1 MFDWFKKSDY
11 SNVVKFP
18 EPVRTPAVPYI
29 EQPAPEE
36 VHYTIG
42 TTNENRIALKI
53 GYTTLTMN
61 KTGCENLIEQLT
73 VFMKQIKEEQDV

>member
-18 EPVRTPAVPYI
+18 EPKSMPSVPYV

-36 VHYTIG
+36 IHYTIG

-53 GYTTLTMN
+53 GYTTLTMSHR
-61 KTGCENLIEQLT
+61 GCADLIEQLT
-73 VFMKQIKEEQDV
+73 VFMKQIKEEQNV

>member
-1 MFDWFKKSDY
+1 MFDWFKKRDY

-18 EPVRTPAVPYI
+18 EPKSMPSVPYV

-42 TTNENRIALKI
+42 TTTENRIALKI

>member
-1 MFDWFKKSDY
+1 MFDWFKKSDH
-11 SNVVKFP
+11 SNVIKFP
-18 EPVRTPAVPYI
+18 EPKSMPSVPYI

-42 TTNENRIALKI
+42 TTNENRIAFKV

-61 KTGCENLIEQLT
+61 HKGCEDLIEQLT